1 MINLNHIFRLTALIK
16 NCRRRKLCLKLVGI
30 KLSCLGRPRYDLP
43 PAAGVMQ
50 RCPLTAVTTFS
61 LRGDEEEDKCGKEWE
76 DRLCWSSW
84 VKVSAC
90 SVSGYWCIPSPSMYC
105 RRGELRRKLYVQG
118 CSMGQRARRGVGR
131 RNQIT
136 EREKGPFQ
144 AAGNRYVGQT
154 ERVKILKFANK
165 LINKGLRSH
174 P

>member
-1 MINLNHIFRLTALIK
+1 
-16 NCRRRKLCLKLVGI
+16 
-30 KLSCLGRPRYDLP
+30 
-43 PAAGVMQ
+43 
-50 RCPLTAVTTFS
+50 
-61 LRGDEEEDKCGKEWE
+61 
-76 DRLCWSSW
+76 
-84 VKVSAC
+84 
-90 SVSGYWCIPSPSMYC
+90 MYY

-165 LINKGLRSH
+165 LINKPSLEYFSLILQGKDYICKADIPLGGEGGLNMMG
-174 P
+174 